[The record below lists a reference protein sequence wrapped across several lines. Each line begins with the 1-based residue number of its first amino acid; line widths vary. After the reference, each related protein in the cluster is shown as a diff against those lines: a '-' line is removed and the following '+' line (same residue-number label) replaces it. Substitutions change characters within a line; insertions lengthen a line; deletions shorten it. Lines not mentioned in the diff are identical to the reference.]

1 MRDFFKDQT
10 RRLRAVRIAC
20 GFDKQ
25 IDFADELGIT
35 KGTWSDL
42 ENNNKPLS
50 LELARQ
56 MKARWHLPLDFLL
69 DGDVETIDLA
79 PAKIL
84 RKLEELAASATV

>member
-1 MRDFFKDQT
+1 MREFFKDQK
-10 RRLRAVRIAC
+10 RRLGAVRIAV

-25 IDFADELGIT
+25 IDFANELGIT

-42 ENNNKPLS
+42 ENSNNPLS
-50 LELARQ
+50 LEPARQ

-69 DGDVETIDLA
+69 DGDTETIELC

-84 RKLEELAASATV
+84 RKLEELASVEV